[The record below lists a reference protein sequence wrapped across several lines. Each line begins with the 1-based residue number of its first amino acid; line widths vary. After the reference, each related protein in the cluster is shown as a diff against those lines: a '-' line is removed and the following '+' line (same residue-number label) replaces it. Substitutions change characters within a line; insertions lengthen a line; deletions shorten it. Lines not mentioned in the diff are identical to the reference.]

1 MKESG
6 EGDLKIED
14 LLLAAEEFVKEK
26 FKNHDPSHDWH
37 HIHRVRLMS
46 LNLSRCP
53 SLSDEPIDKLV
64 LELAA

>member
-1 MKESG
+1 MEG
-6 EGDLKIED
+6 NGDGDLTRED
-14 LLLAAEEFVKEK
+14 LLISAEQFVREK
-26 FKNHDPSHDWH
+26 FKDHDPSHDWH

-53 SLSDEPIDKLV
+53 SLGPEPVDKLV